1 MARSRRLT
9 PDTAPTGGPSGTLAG
24 MRKGGPRVGGWR
36 RRAFGARGLVA
47 ACVSIA
53 AIVAAPACSRSSSS
67 NDSDPSNGSIGSG
80 AFADPAVASRTGS
93 LVQADALGNT
103 VIGGPDRSALTFRF
117 RATWT
122 GTVAAVRVYVI
133 KNVNGRTGY
142 SLGNGGV
149 MRIALQA
156 DARRGLHV
164 PAGRALATATF
175 RPADRGVFPL
185 VRFSKPAHVVAGR
198 LYHVVFSNIGTD
210 PQNNYV
216 SINALYSA
224 SRLGRGPAV
233 PDGLAVL
240 EGDPSAGGATRWAPR
255 RSRPHEYYLPILD
268 VVGGRSGQ
276 HDGLGYMEVWDPKP
290 IGGSAGVRQLL
301 HTASTALRVDG
312 AWLRVRRRAGDSAL
326 VLRLIGSDGQALASA
341 SLAPASVPSSDA
353 GWIHVRF
360 DGPVSLGPD
369 STFALTASS
378 AKDGAYEAFP
388 IRKGSDY
395 GFDRRTFFDGGY
407 AQFNA
412 GSGWVGWDQ
421 WGGHDRRTSDL
432 QFALDV
438 AH

>member
-1 MARSRRLT
+1 M
-9 PDTAPTGGPSGTLAG
+9 APTGRSGGTLAE
-24 MRKGGPRVGGWR
+24 MRKGGRRVGGSLMR
-36 RRAFGARGLVA
+36 VRGARALVA
-47 ACVSIA
+47 ACTASAVVIA
-53 AIVAAPACSRSSSS
+53 ASACSNSSGSSDSHGSTASSRSS
-67 NDSDPSNGSIGSG
+67 
-80 AFADPAVASRTGS
+80 AFADPGTASRMGS

-103 VIGGPDRSALTFRF
+103 IIGGPDRSALTFRY

-122 GTVAAVRVYVI
+122 GTVVAVRVYVI

-149 MRIALQA
+149 MRITLQA
-156 DARRGLHV
+156 DSGRSPHV
-164 PAGRALATATF
+164 PVGRHLATATF

-198 LYHVVFSNIGTD
+198 FYHVVFSNVGSD
-210 PQNNYV
+210 PERNYV

-240 EGDPSAGGATRWAPR
+240 EGDPTGGGTLRWTPR
-255 RSRPHEYYLPILD
+255 RSLPHEYYLPIVD
-268 VVGGRSGQ
+268 VVGARSGQ

-301 HTASTALRVDG
+301 HMGSKATRVDG
-312 AWLRVRRRAGDSAL
+312 AWLRVRRRGGGSPL
-326 VLRLIGSDGQALASA
+326 VLRLLGSDGQALASA
-341 SLAPASVPSSDA
+341 SLAAASVPSSDA
-353 GWIHVRF
+353 GWVHVRF
-360 DGPVSLGPD
+360 DQPVTLEPD

-378 AKDGAYEAFP
+378 ATDGAYAAFP
-388 IRKGSDY
+388 IRKGTDY
-395 GFDRRTFFDGGY
+395 GFDRDTFFDGGY
-407 AQFNA
+407 AQFNN
-412 GSGWVGWDQ
+412 GGGWVGWDQ

-438 AH
+438 VR